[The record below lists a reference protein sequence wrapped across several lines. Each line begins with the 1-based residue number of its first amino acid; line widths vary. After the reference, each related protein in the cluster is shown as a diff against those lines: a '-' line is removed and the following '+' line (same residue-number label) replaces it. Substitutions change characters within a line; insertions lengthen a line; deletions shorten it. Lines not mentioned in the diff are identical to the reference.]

1 MIVDSSRSILILYG
15 SETGNAQDAAEELG
29 RIFQRL
35 RWNTTV
41 EELNAVEL
49 SSLLQHKF
57 VIFSLSTTGQG
68 DIPHNGLLF
77 WRKLLRKKL
86 PPGCLDQL
94 RYTCFGLGDSTY
106 VKFNW
111 AARKLIRRLEH
122 LGAQTFFEICE
133 ADEQFN
139 DGIEGSFV
147 QWTDKLRKFLQE
159 EHPHPEGLQPIA
171 DDEVLPAKWSLEPA
185 FAASPAPGPVQEP
198 QPAIPAAEDLP
209 PVEPLSLPKGWAATI
224 SEKKRL
230 TPKTHWQD
238 VQLVS
243 FDIPS
248 QSDGTKLRCVPGD
261 CLTIYPKN
269 FPSDVQ
275 RLLTAM
281 DWTSIA
287 DQPLDL
293 SLCPSLPRGLHTLS
307 SSSCTTT
314 LRTLLL
320 HNIDF
325 TAVPRRSFLKNMSYF
340 SDDEYH
346 KERLLEFTMTDYLDE
361 YFDYATRS
369 RRSIIEVLEEFHSV
383 KIPAHRLLDIFPL
396 IRGRDF
402 SVANGGSRQDHPSKP
417 DTTRI
422 ELLIAMVR
430 YKTVLR
436 KPRQGLCSRYL
447 ANVPEGTSLHVT
459 HKPVLTPIHG
469 PANAQR
475 PLIAMATGTG
485 LAPVRALIHERLTHP
500 SSAPTTLFFGNRNRS
515 ADYLFEEEWPAL
527 NNVVVHT
534 AFSRDQREKIYVQ
547 DLVRKEAPY
556 VADVIEQGGIFAVC
570 GGSSKMAESCKCA
583 VFDPY
588 SEAGADDVEI
598 EARKQ
603 RLESTTW
610 WQEIW

>member
-1 MIVDSSRSILILYG
+1 M
-15 SETGNAQDAAEELG
+15 Q
-29 RIFQRL
+29 
-35 RWNTTV
+35 
-41 EELNAVEL
+41 
-49 SSLLQHKF
+49 
-57 VIFSLSTTGQG
+57 
-68 DIPHNGLLF
+68 
-77 WRKLLRKKL
+77 
-86 PPGCLDQL
+86 
-94 RYTCFGLGDSTY
+94 
-106 VKFNW
+106 W
-111 AARKLIRRLEH
+111 A
-122 LGAQTFFEICE
+122 
-133 ADEQFN
+133 
-139 DGIEGSFV
+139 
-147 QWTDKLRKFLQE
+147 DKLRSFLNE

-185 FAASPAPGPVQEP
+185 FAAAPASKGTLLEQET
-198 QPAIPAAEDLP
+198 AVGELP
-209 PVEPLSLPKGWAATI
+209 PVEPLSLPEGWTATL

-248 QSDGTKLRCVPGD
+248 QSDGTKLCCVPGD

-281 DWTSIA
+281 EWTSIA

-307 SSSCTTT
+307 DSTTTT
-314 LRTLLL
+314 LRSLLL

-340 SDDEYH
+340 SDDQYH
-346 KERLLEFTMTDYLDE
+346 KDRLLEFTMTDYLDE

-447 ANVPEGTSLHVT
+447 ASVLEGSTLHVT
-459 HKPVLTPIHG
+459 HKQVLTPIHG
-469 PANAQR
+469 SSNAQR

-500 SSAPTTLFFGNRNRS
+500 SPGPMTLFFGNRNRS
-515 ADYLFEEEWPAL
+515 ADYLFENEWPTL
-527 NNVVVHT
+527 DHVVVHT

-547 DLVRKEAPY
+547 DLIRKEASL
-556 VADVIEQGGIFAVC
+556 VAEVIEQRGIFAVC
-570 GGSSKMAESCKCA
+570 GGSSKMAESCKRA

-588 SEAGADDVEI
+588 SEAGADDVQV
-598 EARKQ
+598 EARKK
-603 RLESTTW
+603 RLEGTTW